1 MRERVWTDDK
11 LKWLIE
17 SKSIYDDREDILNA
31 FNKHFNTN
39 VSLHLLTKNNGRY
52 KLGLPKAHRILQK
65 NAEIIQV
72 KRRGF
77 YKRPD
82 DYEQTF
88 MIDNRTFIKINNA
101 DMKSYRKDGFVP
113 KNRYLYEQYHNVKL
127 DPIEEIIV
135 FLDDDTTNYSKE
147 NLYRLKRK
155 THAIMVNHGL
165 YGNKSIDKITLIKYC
180 EWKEKIMELK
190 EN

>member
-1 MRERVWTDDK
+1 MRWTNDK
-11 LKWLIE
+11 LEWLIK
-17 SKSIYDDREDILNA
+17 SKDIYNDREDILNA
-31 FNKHFNTN
+31 FNEHFNCN

-88 MIDNRTFIKINNA
+88 MIDKRTFIKINNA
-101 DMKSYRKDGFVP
+101 DMKSNRKDGFVP
-113 KNRYLYEQYHNVKL
+113 KNRYLYEKYHNVEL
-127 DPIEEIIV
+127 DPIEDIII
-135 FLDDDTTNYSKE
+135 FLDDDSTNYSKE
-147 NLYRLKRK
+147 NLYRMKRK
-155 THAIMVNHGL
+155 THALYLNHRL
-165 YGNKSIDKITLIKYC
+165 HKVKSVDKLALIKYC
-180 EWKEKIMELK
+180 EWKEKIMEK
-190 EN
+190 RK

>member
-1 MRERVWTDDK
+1 MRERVWTEDK
-11 LKWLIE
+11 LNWLIE
-17 SKSIYDDREDILNA
+17 SKSVYDDREDILNA
-31 FNKHFNTN
+31 FNKHFNVN

-82 DYEQTF
+82 GYEQTF
-88 MIDNRTFIKINNA
+88 MIDKRTFIKINNT
-101 DMKSYRKDGFVP
+101 DMKSNRKDGFVP
-113 KNRYLYEQYHNVKL
+113 KNRYLYEQYHNVEL
-127 DPIEEIIV
+127 DPIEDIIV

-155 THAIMVNHGL
+155 THAIMVNHRL
-165 YGNKSIDKITLIKYC
+165 YGNKSIDKLSLIKFC
-180 EWKEKIMELK
+180 EWKEKIIER
-190 EN
+190 N